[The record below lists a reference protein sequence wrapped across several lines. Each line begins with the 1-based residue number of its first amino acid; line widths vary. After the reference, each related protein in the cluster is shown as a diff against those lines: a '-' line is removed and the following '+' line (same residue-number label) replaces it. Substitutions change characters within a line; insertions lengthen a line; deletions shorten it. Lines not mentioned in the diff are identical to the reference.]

1 MRLPAFLHALAG
13 LLAASAASAAP
24 APIDSLAEV
33 PVLSLDTVLARV
45 ARHPEPRKW
54 ALRAEAKDAAAR
66 GAGAWMAPE
75 LGVGG
80 AELPYPGLAGG
91 MAPGDPSLM
100 LSVRQMIPGPGKTT
114 SRRSYRQSLAAPD
127 RAEGRW
133 AEARLAAEAR
143 SQYARLAVAA
153 RRLAVV
159 SEAEAVMSLMLEVAE
174 IRFRRR
180 QADLSAVLEARARKD
195 ELRAMG
201 AAEAA
206 MGRQAETALARLM
219 GMPGH
224 PPFRAD
230 TALALRPMDDGAAPG
245 PARRADRE
253 RMDAEIRAME
263 LGLAAMRREG
273 RPDFGLQFDHMDM
286 LGMGRR
292 FSVMAMMTL
301 PPAPWSSGMAKA
313 DAAAMEKDIGA
324 MRADRE
330 AMALMAGRMAAEM
343 RLMLAA
349 EAGQYALYAGE
360 IAPARRKSLEA
371 ALAAYQEGSGEL
383 FRVLDA
389 WDRWLMARMRAWDHL
404 ERALVL
410 EAEYDRE
417 SGRR

>member
-1 MRLPAFLHALAG
+1 MRRPALNLALAG
-13 LLAASAASAAP
+13 MLAAAAAVADP
-24 APIDSLAEV
+24 VPIDSGAGV

-45 ARHPEPRKW
+45 ERHPELRKW
-54 ALRAEAKDAAAR
+54 GLRAEARAAAAR

-80 AELPYPGLAGG
+80 AELPYPGMAGG

-100 LSVRQMIPGPGKTT
+100 LSARQMIPGPGKTG
-114 SRRSYRQSLAAPD
+114 SRRSYRLSLAGAD
-127 RAEGRW
+127 RAEGRF
-133 AEARLAAEAR
+133 ALARLAADAR
-143 SQYARLAVAA
+143 TQYARLAIAG

-159 SEAEAVMSLMLEVAE
+159 REAEAVMALMLEVAE

-180 QADLSAVLEARARKD
+180 QADLSAVLEARARKE
-195 ELRAMG
+195 ELSAMG

-206 MGRQAETALARLM
+206 MGRQAESALARLM

-230 TALALRPMDDGAAPG
+230 TALRLRPPEGAAAPG
-245 PARRADRE
+245 ADRRGDLE
-253 RMDAEIRAME
+253 RMDAEIRSME
-263 LGLAAMRREG
+263 LGLASMRREG

-301 PPAPWSSGMAKA
+301 PSAPWSSGMARA
-313 DAAAMEKDIGA
+313 EAAAMEKDIAA

-330 AMALMAGRMAAEM
+330 AMSLMAGRMAEEM
-343 RLMLAA
+343 RLMLASEA
-349 EAGQYALYAGE
+349 EQHARYDGE
-360 IAPARRKSLEA
+360 IAPARRKSLDA
-371 ALAAYQEGSGEL
+371 ALASYQEGAGDL

-389 WDRWLMARMRAWDHL
+389 WDRWLMSRMRALDHL
-404 ERALVL
+404 EKALVL

-417 SGRR
+417 AGRR